1 LLKARVRNLQSP
13 ILNQPSSIDFG
24 HQRNRCSRKTSPA
37 EAGTPNRRFR
47 ESFHAAFFAVHWD
60 HEPRRGQRRAGVS
73 PVQHHFR
80 AGRNLMGAGETRE
93 TPALRSGSWR
103 GQTFSCT
110 GDYLFSRS
118 AVVFGSSHVS
128 TPKTHDLYQI
138 SPALKPAARGRA
150 HSAKQ
155 IHCGRRTGRGIVHG
169 KVVNEI
175 LA

>member
-1 LLKARVRNLQSP
+1 MKQKLLPGAWAGLLMAIPTAAIEREADVSLSRSRVP
-13 ILNQPSSIDFG
+13 THG
-24 HQRNRCSRKTSPA
+24 CARKTSPVLRPCIA
-37 EAGTPNRRFR
+37 TMNRAG
-47 ESFHAAFFAVHWD
+47 D
-60 HEPRRGQRRAGVS
+60 PRWAGVS
-73 PVQHHFR
+73 PAQHQ
-80 AGRNLMGAGETRE
+80 AGKQFCHRLRRWGQARR
-93 TPALRSGSWR
+93 PALRSGSWR
-103 GQTFSCT
+103 VQTFSCT